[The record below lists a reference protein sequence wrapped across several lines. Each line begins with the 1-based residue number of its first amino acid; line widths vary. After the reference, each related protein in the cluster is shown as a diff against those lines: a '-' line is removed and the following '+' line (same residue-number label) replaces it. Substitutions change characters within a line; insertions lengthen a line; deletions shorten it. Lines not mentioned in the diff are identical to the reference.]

1 MSKTIRRAALLLI
14 LLLVVAGAA
23 GASATDS
30 RAGGNRLTGCRNTST
45 GVLDQVKAG
54 LLPMGGA
61 CGAGELMVTW
71 NKTGPRGPQGPTGAT
86 GAPGAPGATGAP
98 GVSGWEIV
106 TVQSPSDS
114 VSPKVMAVYCPPGK
128 KVVGGGGYALLTFNT
143 AVTGSYPSD
152 NGVAWNLAAV
162 EVVPTA
168 AAWYLRGYAICVT
181 ALP

>member
-1 MSKTIRRAALLLI
+1 MSRTMRRVALLVT

-30 RAGGNRLTGCRNTST
+30 RAGGNRLTGCRSTST

-71 NKTGPRGPQGPTGAT
+71 NKTGPQGRQGPRGYTGAT
-86 GAPGAPGATGAP
+86 GATGTPGAS
-98 GVSGWEIV
+98 GVSGWEMRQA
-106 TVQSPSDS
+106 TGATDS
-114 VSPKVMAVYCPPGK
+114 SSPKAVAVDCPPGK
-128 KVVGGGGYALLTFNT
+128 KVVGGGGYASGSLSV
-143 AVTGSYPSD
+143 AIRGSWPYDTGTGWSVS
-152 NGVAWNLAAV
+152 GL
-162 EVVPTA
+162 ELSPTA
-168 AAWYLRGYAICVT
+168 ENWFVVVYAICVT